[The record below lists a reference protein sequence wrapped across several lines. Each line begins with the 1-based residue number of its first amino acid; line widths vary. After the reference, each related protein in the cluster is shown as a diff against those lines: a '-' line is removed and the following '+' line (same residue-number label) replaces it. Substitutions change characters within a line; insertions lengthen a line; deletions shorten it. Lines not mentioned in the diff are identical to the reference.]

1 MKLHLACGTNIL
13 ENWVNLDLEPLHKSV
28 IRHDLTRPL
37 PFPQNIADV
46 IYSEHF
52 IEHIPKDAAY
62 VFIKECFDKLKPGA
76 IIRLSTPNL
85 ERITRQYAYGKT
97 DAWANVGWLP
107 ESKCDL
113 VNEGLKLWGHHY
125 VYDWHELE
133 KMLRITGF
141 INIKREKWGASNCAA
156 LVNIECRPDNGE
168 LIIEATKPLDVKY
181 LTPKPKVSVAIASYN
196 HADYIRVA
204 IDSVLNQSFQD
215 FEIIVTDDGS
225 TDGTADAVEAYSDER
240 IKLKRF
246 ASNKGACFATNDA
259 ISRSQGE
266 YIAILSSDDAFF
278 PDKLQKQVNF
288 LDVNPQI
295 GAVFSYPEMIDELGE
310 KLPPEE
316 QTKQRAIFEEN
327 NKSQI
332 EWLWRLFH
340 SNCLCHP
347 SVLIRKSCY
356 DKVGLYNPSLRSLP
370 DYEMW
375 VRLLQKTNIH
385 IIREPLIKMRKFE
398 NEINESGNRPDQVRR
413 MLWEHI
419 KVIKRFLAIPDYLW
433 QPLIGGV
440 IDVSNFPQMT
450 SYKREFEFAALC
462 IKMNTPTHVMAAIQ
476 VLSSIDDESDE
487 TANAVYRVLNDLTA
501 HVNYGLGAHKNLY
514 SIFMNQQ

>member
-1 MKLHLACGTNIL
+1 MKLHLACGKNVL
-13 ENWVNLDLEPLHKSV
+13 ESWVNLDLEPLHKNV
-28 IRHDLTRPL
+28 IKHDLTQPF
-37 PFPQNIADV
+37 PFPQDTADV

-52 IEHIPKDAAY
+52 IEHIPKDMAY

-76 IIRLSTPNL
+76 MIRLSTPNL
-85 ERITRQYAYGKT
+85 ERIVRQYTYGKT

-133 KMLRITGF
+133 KMLRTTGF
-141 INIKREKWGASNCAA
+141 VNIKREKWGESNCAA
-156 LVNIECRPDNGE
+156 FVKIECRPDNGE
-168 LIIEATKPLDVKY
+168 LIIEAAKPLDIKY
-181 LTPKPKVSVAIASYN
+181 PISKPKVSVAIASYN
-196 HADYIRVA
+196 HVDYIGVA
-204 IDSVLNQSFQD
+204 IDSVLKQSFQD

-225 TDGTADAVEAYSDER
+225 TDGTADVVETYSDRR

-246 ASNKGACFATNDA
+246 TSNKGACFATNNA

-278 PDKLQKQVNF
+278 PNKLQKQVDF
-288 LDVNPQI
+288 LDANPQI
-295 GAVFSYPEMIDELGE
+295 GAVFAYPEMINEAGE

-316 QTKQRAIFEEN
+316 QANQSSIFKEN
-327 NKSQI
+327 NKSQV
-332 EWLWRLFH
+332 EWIWRLFH
-340 SNCLCHP
+340 FNCLCHP
-347 SVLIRKSCY
+347 SVLIRRACY
-356 DKVGLYNPSLRSLP
+356 EKVGLYNPSLRSLP

-385 IIREPLIKMRKFE
+385 IIHEPLIKMRKFK
-398 NEINESGNRPDQVRR
+398 NEMNESGSRPDQIRR
-413 MLWEHI
+413 VVWEHI
-419 KVIKRFLAIPDYLW
+419 KVIKRFLATPDYLW
-433 QPLIGGV
+433 QPLISGV
-440 IDVSNFPQMT
+440 IDVSIFPKMV

-462 IKMNTPTHVMAAIQ
+462 VKMNTPAHLMAAIQ

-501 HVNYGLGAHKNLY
+501 HVNYNLGAHKNLY
-514 SIFMNQQ
+514 SIFTSQQ